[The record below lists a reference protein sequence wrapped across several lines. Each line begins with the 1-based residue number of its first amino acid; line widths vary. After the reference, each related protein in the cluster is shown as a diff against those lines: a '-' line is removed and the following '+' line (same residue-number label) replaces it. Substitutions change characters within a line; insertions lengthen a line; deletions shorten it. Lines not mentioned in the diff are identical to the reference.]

1 MKIIGLEEHFHT
13 PEIMAALRRA
23 NDDTMLLF
31 QDQESL
37 DRLLDLGEGRLR
49 QMDLIG
55 LDRMVLSVTTP
66 ATQALPPAEA
76 VPLARQ
82 ANDQL
87 AAAVRAHP
95 DRFSGFATLPTPDP
109 AAAVQ
114 ELRRSVQE
122 LGFVGAMLHG
132 RTGTKYLDHP
142 DFRPLLA
149 KAAALGVPLYL
160 HPQMPPRAVREVYY
174 EGFGEKLDNVFAA
187 GGWGWHIDAGIG
199 ALRLIVA
206 GVFDELPDL
215 QIVLGHWG
223 ETAAFFLERA
233 NIMTSQLPAGRK
245 SVADCFR
252 QHFYVAG
259 SGIYHLPYLLS
270 AIEIMG
276 IDRVLYATDY
286 PFVYYPD
293 GQARRFLEDAPLSAA
308 DKAKIAH
315 GNAERLL
322 KLGGN

>member
-13 PEIMAALRRA
+13 PELMAALRRA

-31 QDQESL
+31 QDKESRN
-37 DRLLDLGEGRLR
+37 RLLDLGEGRLR

-82 ANDQL
+82 ANDRL

-109 AAAVQ
+109 AAAVR

-132 RTGTKYLDHP
+132 RTGERYLDHL

-149 KAAALGVPLYL
+149 EAAALGVPLYL
-160 HPQMPPRAVREVYY
+160 HPQMPPRSVREVYY

-206 GVFDELPDL
+206 GVFDEYPDL
-215 QIVLGHWG
+215 QLILGHWG
-223 ETAAFFLERA
+223 ETVTFFLERA
-233 NIMTSQLPAGRK
+233 NLLTSQLPAGRK

-276 IDRVLYATDY
+276 IDRVMYATDY
-286 PFVYYPD
+286 PFVYHPD
-293 GQARRFLEDAPLSAA
+293 GLARHFLETAPLSET
-308 DKAKIAH
+308 DRTKIAH

-322 KLGGN
+322 RLS